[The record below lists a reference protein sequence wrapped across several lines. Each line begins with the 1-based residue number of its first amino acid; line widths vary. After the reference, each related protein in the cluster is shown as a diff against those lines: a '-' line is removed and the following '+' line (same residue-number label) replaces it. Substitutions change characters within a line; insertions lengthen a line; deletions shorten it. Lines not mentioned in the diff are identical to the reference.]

1 MLRFGILGNAKIA
14 REQLCP
20 AILDAGHQVYALA
33 TGSTKPTQDWVDLFG
48 VEVIYTDYEQLLHDP
63 NVDAVYIPLPNHL
76 HVDWSIAA
84 MKAGKAVLCEKPIAM
99 NCADLDRLEVACK
112 AFNGTLME
120 AFMIAYHPQ
129 WTLLREVLL
138 PQIGPIQSAHT
149 IFSYQLLDPNNIRAK
164 AALGG
169 GGLLDIGC
177 YAALAG
183 RWCFD
188 TQPEVIAAR
197 LTLDKEGGVDRLA
210 TALLDYGQGRTYAF
224 TVATQAC
231 LHQRISI
238 LGSRGWVEL
247 NVPFNAD
254 NAGTSIRWAVDG
266 GRGEGVHVEL
276 APVNQYTE
284 MVKAFATQLTSGL
297 AWNNL
302 EQSREVISVLDKIKE
317 KAITDVYTSPL
328 LLP

>member
-20 AILDAGHQVYALA
+20 AILEAGHQVYALA
-33 TGSTKPTQDWVDLFG
+33 TRSTKSTQDWVHLFG
-48 VEVIYTDYEQLLHDP
+48 VEVIYTDYEQLLLDP

-99 NCADLDRLEVACK
+99 NCADLDRLELACK
-112 AFNGTLME
+112 AFEATLME

-129 WTLLREVLL
+129 WKLLREELL

-164 AALGG
+164 AELGG

-188 TQPEVIAAR
+188 SQPEVIAAR
-197 LTLDKEGGVDRLA
+197 LTLDRDEGVDRLA
-210 TALLDYGQGRTYAF
+210 TALLDYGQGRTYSF

-266 GRGEGVHVEL
+266 GRGEGVRVEL

-284 MVKAFATQLTSGL
+284 MVKVFAEHLTSGI

-302 EQSREVISVLDKIKE
+302 EQSREVIRVLDKIKE

-328 LLP
+328 LHP